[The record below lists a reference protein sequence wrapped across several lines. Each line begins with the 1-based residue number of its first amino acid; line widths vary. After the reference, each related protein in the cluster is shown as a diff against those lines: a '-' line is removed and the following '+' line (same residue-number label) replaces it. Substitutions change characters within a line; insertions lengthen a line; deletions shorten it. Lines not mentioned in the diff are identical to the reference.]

1 MPASSNATSDVRTG
15 SRTTMI
21 RAVRAETTKL
31 LTLRLCLNTM
41 AGTVLLTVLLS
52 WILTKLIDAAH
63 AAGRPEE
70 AAGLEGGTAFLVVL
84 HYGQIG
90 VILLAAWSMHQESDS
105 GSLRSTLISLPQ
117 RSAVLA
123 AKAIVIVVAV
133 FITAVLSVFGS
144 AGIRCV
150 VIDCTAESSQIAATP
165 QAASGILWGVVLYW
179 ILIALF
185 TYALSVVLRSGLAAM
200 GTVLAM
206 ALIVSTYMVNIT
218 PLAKFLPDQA
228 GAQLYQLPPSAPG
241 DLGPATGGLVLAAWV
256 FAALIAA
263 LVLFRRQ
270 PVRR

>member
-1 MPASSNATSDVRTG
+1 
-15 SRTTMI
+15 
-21 RAVRAETTKL
+21 
-31 LTLRLCLNTM
+31 
-41 AGTVLLTVLLS
+41 
-52 WILTKLIDAAH
+52 
-63 AAGRPEE
+63 
-70 AAGLEGGTAFLVVL
+70 
-84 HYGQIG
+84 
-90 VILLAAWSMHQESDS
+90 MHQESDS

-123 AKAIVIVVAV
+123 AKAIVIVAAV

-150 VIDCTAESSQIAATP
+150 VIDCTTETSQIAATP

-241 DLGPATGGLVLAAWV
+241 DLGPATGGLVLVVWV
-256 FAALIAA
+256 VAALVAA

>member
-15 SRTTMI
+15 SRTTMM

-52 WILTKLIDAAH
+52 WILTSLIDAAH
-63 AAGRPEE
+63 KAGRPDE
-70 AAGLEGGTAFLVVL
+70 AAGLEAGTAFLVIL

-90 VILLAAWSMHQESDS
+90 VILLAAWSMHQESDT

-117 RSAVLA
+117 RSVVLA

-133 FITAVLSVFGS
+133 FVTAVLSVFGS

-165 QAASGILWGVVLYW
+165 QAGSGILWGVVLYW

-206 ALIVSTYMVNIT
+206 ALIVSTYLVNIT
-218 PLAKFLPDQA
+218 PFAKFLPDQA
-228 GAQLYQLPPSAPG
+228 GAQLYQLPHPAPG
-241 DLGPATGGLVLAAWV
+241 DLGPATGGLVLAVWV
-256 FAALIAA
+256 VAALIAA

>member
-1 MPASSNATSDVRTG
+1 MPASSTAIRIAQPG
-15 SRTTMI
+15 PQTTVA
-21 RAVRAETTKL
+21 RAVRAEITKL

-41 AGTVLLTVLLS
+41 SGTVLLTVLLS

-63 AAGRPEE
+63 KAGRPED
-70 AAGLEGGTAFLVVL
+70 AAGLEGGSAFLVIL

-123 AKAIVIVVAV
+123 AKAIVILAAV

-144 AGIRCV
+144 AGIRCG

-165 QAASGILWGVVLYW
+165 QGASGILWGVVLYW

-185 TYALSVVLRSGLAAM
+185 TYALAVVLRSGLAAM
-200 GTVLAM
+200 CTVLAM
-206 ALIVSTYMVNIT
+206 ALIVSTYTLNMT

-228 GAQLYQLPPSAPG
+228 GAQLYQLPPPTPG
-241 DLGPATGGLVLAAWV
+241 DLGAATGGLVLAVWV
-256 FAALIAA
+256 VAALIAA

-270 PVRR
+270 PVRH

>member
-1 MPASSNATSDVRTG
+1 MSASSRATFDVRPG
-15 SRTTMI
+15 SRTTMA

-31 LTLRLCLNTM
+31 LTLRLCLHTVV
-41 AGTVLLTVLLS
+41 GTVLLTVLLS
-52 WILTKLIDAAH
+52 WVLTNLIETAH
-63 AAGRPEE
+63 RAGRPEE
-70 AAGLEGGTAFLVVL
+70 AAGLVGGTAFLVIL

-117 RSAVLA
+117 RSAVLT
-123 AKAIVIVVAV
+123 AKAIVIVAAV

-150 VIDCTAESSQIAATP
+150 AIDCTAESSQIAGTP
-165 QAASGILWGVVLYW
+165 QATSGVLWGVILYW
-179 ILIALF
+179 VLIALF

-206 ALIVSTYMVNIT
+206 ALIVSTYLVNIT

-228 GAQLYQLPPSAPG
+228 GAQLYQLPPPTPG
-241 DLGPATGGLVLAAWV
+241 DLGPATGGVVLAVWV
-256 FAALIAA
+256 AAALITAH
-263 LVLFRRQ
+263 LLFRRQ